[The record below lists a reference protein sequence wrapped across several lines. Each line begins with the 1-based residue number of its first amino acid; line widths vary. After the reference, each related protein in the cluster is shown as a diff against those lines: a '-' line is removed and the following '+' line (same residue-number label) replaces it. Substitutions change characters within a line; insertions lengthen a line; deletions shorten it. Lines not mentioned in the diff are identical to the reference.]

1 MPIALH
7 VVARAGMLQPP
18 LAATLRDC
26 IQAQALAGLEVRV
39 VLLHDAVA
47 RAAWVRAMPELSGVH
62 PRAEDCRRRGLSVPA
77 DALEDA
83 DIVARLAEADRVASW

>member
-1 MPIALH
+1 MGLVVH
-7 VVARAGMLQPP
+7 VVARSAMLQPP

-26 IQAQALAGLEVRV
+26 IQAQAQAGHEVRV

-47 RAAWVRAMPELSGVH
+47 RSAWVRAIPEVAGVH
-62 PRAEDCRRRGLSVPA
+62 PRAEDCRRRALPVPA

-83 DIVARLAEADRVASW
+83 EIVARLAAAERVASW